1 MCVFIESIKNTWQW
15 IKQYLS
21 KMVQKNRRQNQQDQ
35 GTRAKTSTDYLL
47 SQYFQILKTVFNS
60 DELSTSK
67 SLLSDD
73 FTPDGRECTSFFQD
87 LS

>member
-1 MCVFIESIKNTWQW
+1 MMCVFIEPINNTWWW

-21 KMVQKNRRQNQQDQ
+21 KMVQQDQ

>member
-1 MCVFIESIKNTWQW
+1 MCVFIEPINNTWQW

-21 KMVQKNRRQNQQDQ
+21 KMVQQDQ

-67 SLLSDD
+67 SLYQTILHLME
-73 FTPDGRECTSFFQD
+73 GNVLASFKT
-87 LS
+87 

>member
-1 MCVFIESIKNTWQW
+1 MMCVFIEPINNTWQW

-21 KMVQKNRRQNQQDQ
+21 KMVQQDQ

>member
-1 MCVFIESIKNTWQW
+1 MCVFIEPINNTWWW

-21 KMVQKNRRQNQQDQ
+21 KMVQQDQ

-67 SLLSDD
+67 SLYQTILHLME
-73 FTPDGRECTSFFQD
+73 GNVLASFKT
-87 LS
+87 

>member
-1 MCVFIESIKNTWQW
+1 MMCVFIEPINNTWQW

-21 KMVQKNRRQNQQDQ
+21 KMVQQDQ

-67 SLLSDD
+67 SLYQTILHLME
-73 FTPDGRECTSFFQD
+73 GNVLASFKT
-87 LS
+87 

>member
-1 MCVFIESIKNTWQW
+1 MCVFIEPINNTWQW

-67 SLLSDD
+67 SLYQTILHLME
-73 FTPDGRECTSFFQD
+73 GNVLASFKT
-87 LS
+87 